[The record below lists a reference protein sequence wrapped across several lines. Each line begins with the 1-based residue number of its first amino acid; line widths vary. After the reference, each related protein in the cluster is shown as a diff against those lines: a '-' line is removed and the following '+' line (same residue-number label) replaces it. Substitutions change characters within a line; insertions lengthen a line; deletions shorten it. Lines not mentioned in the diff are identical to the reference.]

1 MLQFITHAPNK
12 GEIISQVKQVLEGGC
27 KWVQLRMK
35 NSSVEDIKETA
46 TELKQLCAEHEAIF
60 IIDDWV
66 EIAKELELDGV
77 HLGKN
82 DMPVAEARTELGDG
96 AIIGATANCY
106 EDIEALRKIDV
117 DYIGLGPFRF
127 TSTKEKLSPILGL
140 DGYRSIAEKMAANAI
155 QIPTVAIGG
164 IKFEDIQSIM
174 DCGIN
179 GVAVSGGIINS
190 DNPIE
195 TTTKMITLLKTIVD
209 NRNNK

>member
-12 GEIISQVKQVLEGGC
+12 KEIVEQVKIVLSGGC
-27 KWVQLRMK
+27 KWIQLRMK
-35 NSSVEDIKETA
+35 NASKEEVTETA
-46 TELKQLCAEHEAIF
+46 TELKVLCAEHEAIF
-60 IIDDWV
+60 IVDDWV

-82 DMPVAEARTELGDG
+82 DMPLSEARTELGDG

-106 EDIEALRKIDV
+106 EDIERIKSIDI

-127 TSTKEKLSPILGL
+127 TSTKEKLSPIIGL
-140 DGYRSIAEKMAANAI
+140 DGYKAISEQMAANAI

-164 IKFEDIQSIM
+164 ITYDDIQTIM
-174 DCGIN
+174 DCGVN

-190 DNPIE
+190 ENPAE
-195 TTTKMITLLKTIVD
+195 TTGKMITLLKKVVD
-209 NRNNK
+209 IRNNK